1 VDRLWTVGHGT
12 LDGPRVARLVADAG
26 ITALVDVRRHPG
38 SRRDP
43 SVAREA
49 LGATLREHGVA
60 YRWDERLGGRRGR
73 PTDSPD
79 TALRHRSFA
88 GYAAHMRTPAFT
100 DAVDELLAAGEPT
113 AILCSE
119 SVWWRCHRRL
129 VADHV
134 VLVRRVPVLHLMHDG
149 RTPEHR
155 PTDGVRLSRSRS
167 AALPLPGPGEQ
178 LVYDDGQE
186 PLPGTG

>member
-1 VDRLWTVGHGT
+1 MPLLTVGHGPQDQGA
-12 LDGPRVARLVADAG
+12 LGARLTAAG
-26 ITALVDVRRHPG
+26 VQRLVDVRRFPG
-38 SRRDP
+38 SRNNPD
-43 SVAREA
+43 VARPA
-49 LGATLREHGVA
+49 LEEWLPPLGIG

-73 PTDSPD
+73 PSDSPD
-79 TALRHRSFA
+79 TALRDRSFA
-88 GYAAHMRTPAFT
+88 GYAAHMRTPEFT
-100 DAVDELLAAGEPT
+100 DAVAELLAAGQPT

-134 VLVRRVPVLHLMHDG
+134 LLVREVPVRHLMHDG
-149 RTPEHR
+149 RTPEHH
-155 PTDGVRLSRSRS
+155 PTDGVRR
-167 AALPLPGPGEQ
+167 AGDE

>member
-1 VDRLWTVGHGT
+1 MTGVLWTVGHGT
-12 LDGPRVARLVADAG
+12 LDGPHVARLVADAG
-26 ITALVDVRRHPG
+26 IAEVVDVRRHPG

-43 SVAREA
+43 SVARESLGHA
-49 LGATLREHGVA
+49 LQENGVG
-60 YRWDERLGGRRGR
+60 YRWDDRLGGRRSR
-73 PTDSPD
+73 PADSPD
-79 TALRHRSFA
+79 TALRNIAFA
-88 GYAAHMRTPAFT
+88 GYAAHMRTPTFT
-100 DAVDELLAAGEPT
+100 AAVDDLLAAAGPT

-134 VLVRRVPVLHLMHDG
+134 VLVRGVAVRHLMHDG

-155 PTDGVRLSRSRS
+155 RTDGVRRS
-167 AALPLPGPGEQ
+167 GQQ

-186 PLPGTG
+186 PLPGTELL

>member
-1 VDRLWTVGHGT
+1 MDTLWTVGHGT
-12 LDGPRVARLVADAG
+12 LDGPGVARLVAGAG
-26 ITALVDVRRHPG
+26 IAAIVDVRRYPG

-49 LGATLREHGVA
+49 LGPTLREHGVG

-73 PTDSPD
+73 PAGSPD
-79 TALRHRSFA
+79 TALRDRSFA
-88 GYAAHMRTPAFT
+88 GYAAHMRTPEFT
-100 DAVDELLAAGEPT
+100 DAVAELLAAAEPT

-134 VLVRRVPVLHLMHDG
+134 LLVREVPVRHLMHDG
-149 RTPEHR
+149 RTPEHH
-155 PTDGVRLSRSRS
+155 PTDGVRR
-167 AALPLPGPGEQ
+167 AGDG

-186 PLPGTG
+186 PLPGAG